1 MEAGDP
7 EASTAEE
14 KRGDGGAE
22 GGEREISASEMEE
35 NWERSSGW
43 RETAPW
49 RSWARRGGGS
59 LGGDARQWRWEIWRR
74 VQRRRRS
81 KGKGMETRW
90 VPWQRSRDDE
100 KDDGCGKS

>member
-43 RETAPW
+43 REMAPW

-59 LGGDARQWRWEIWRR
+59 LGGDARRWRQRIRKRVPSGGECGEKRSGEEWR
-74 VQRRRRS
+74 
-81 KGKGMETRW
+81 
-90 VPWQRSRDDE
+90 
-100 KDDGCGKS
+100 DGGFEGV